1 MTDRE
6 INLDELEAVQ
16 GGTSLP
22 VIERPGLHTLV
33 NKSTNTLL
41 EKATGGKPVKPAV
54 PRKLGGALADGEEDS
69 II

>member
-6 INLDELEAVQ
+6 IILDELEAVQ

-41 EKATGGKPVKPAV
+41 EKATDGKPAV
-54 PRKLGGALADGEEDS
+54 PRKLGGALGGGEEDS